1 MSELR
6 ERFEKYSLTRTVN
19 HDMSINDSGVYNN
32 LMREFAWQY
41 YKEGAKNTTLTRHTP
56 KHETVSDWEKRT
68 GETYPDDRLVW
79 SWEDLSNMWTIIT
92 YEKYKEIMDKNF
104 DSSPY
109 IFIHTEQFETQS
121 KEIKNLLNDIKN
133 EDMQNWMD
141 NGHFSLSEEIRE
153 RIQKVVGHE

>member
-6 ERFEKYSLTRTVN
+6 ECFEKWDKNKTWTPDESEFGEKYKLEHRYKYSRALGFYAGYMAN
-19 HDMSINDSGVYNN
+19 
-32 LMREFAWQY
+32 
-41 YKEGAKNTTLTRHTP
+41 KTRHTP
-56 KHETVSDWEKRT
+56 KHETVDQWEKRT

-79 SWEDLSNMWTIIT
+79 SWEDLINMWTIIT

-121 KEIKNLLNDIKN
+121 KEMKNLLNDIKN

-141 NGHFSLSEEIRE
+141 NGRFSLSEEIRE
-153 RIQKVVGHE
+153 RIQKVVGDE